1 VKDGHLGLVS
11 PPKGDVPDVFRKPVW
26 DAQRLKRLKSIGR
39 AKQLCGSRER
49 VEGAVLPEDP
59 EIGGAEK
66 GLLDREGETVTRFR
80 DPRSLN
86 LSAVR
91 LVTGAAVKIE
101 PDRLRRTVDINLWRG
116 DVVDE
121 ITARQI
127 EDVVLVGAPWTL
139 GSIRD
144 RELDIAAYGARSR
157 GNNARADW

>member
-1 VKDGHLGLVS
+1 
-11 PPKGDVPDVFRKPVW
+11 VPDVFRKAVW

-66 GLLDREGETVTRFR
+66 GLPDREGETVTRFC

-101 PDRLRRTVDINLWRG
+101 PDRLRRTVDINLRRG

-127 EDVVLVGAPWTL
+127 EDAVLMGAPWTL
-139 GSIRD
+139 GSIHD
-144 RELDIAAYGARSR
+144 REPDIAAVMVREVEVITPERIGEPI
-157 GNNARADW
+157 GRADQ